1 MIDTEC
7 VHYSHGVKMSKMTTM
22 KTSFIPSDFLSYVLS
37 FILSLVLFF
46 FLSLKIQNHECA
58 EGSPYVPTVAVPY
71 RKMWNHVMVEITH
84 CTMVQYSLVL
94 GRKIMHFP
102 TSLGVNGYAI

>member
-1 MIDTEC
+1 MINTGC

-22 KTSFIPSDFLSYVLS
+22 KTIFIPSDFLSYVLS

-71 RKMWNHVMVEITH
+71 EKDVESCDGRNDPSH
-84 CTMVQYSLVL
+84 YGSVQS
-94 GRKIMHFP
+94 GFG
-102 TSLGVNGYAI
+102 T

>member
-1 MIDTEC
+1 MINTGC

-71 RKMWNHVMVEITH
+71 EKDVMVEMTH
-84 CTMVQYSLVL
+84 RTMVQYSLVL

-102 TSLGVNGYAI
+102 TSLGVNGYAS